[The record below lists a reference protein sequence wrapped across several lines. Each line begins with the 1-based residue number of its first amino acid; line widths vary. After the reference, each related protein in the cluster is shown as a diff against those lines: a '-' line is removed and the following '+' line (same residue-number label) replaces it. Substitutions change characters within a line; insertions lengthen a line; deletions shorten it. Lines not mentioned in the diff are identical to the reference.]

1 MRAPLLIAMH
11 MTMSFVH
18 ASKENAI
25 DEVVADFVA
34 NLSELNGEGDA
45 EVNYITD
52 LRAFEE
58 REVHCKL
65 RSCLSQVN
73 LDSNLDCG
81 EIGPSWS
88 ASFPVRHSTSEPTI
102 GEMEKKEVSHIRSWS

>member
-73 LDSNLDCG
+73 LDSNLCRLRRD
-81 EIGPSWS
+81 W
-88 ASFPVRHSTSEPTI
+88 PVAEFQFSSTA
-102 GEMEKKEVSHIRSWS
+102 

>member
-1 MRAPLLIAMH
+1 MIAMH
-11 MTMSFVH
+11 MAMSLVH
-18 ASKENAI
+18 ASKENTI
-25 DEVVADFVA
+25 DEVVADFMA
-34 NLSELNGEGDA
+34 NLSELIGKGDT

-65 RSCLSQVN
+65 GSCLSQVN

-81 EIGPSWS
+81 EIDPSWS
-88 ASFPVRHSTSEPTI
+88 ASFPVQHSTSEPTI
-102 GEMEKKEVSHIRSWS
+102 GEMEKKEVSHIRSWC